1 MADQIKHGSVE
12 VVNASAKVTDS
23 ALANV
28 VAAGTAAGSRTQ
40 IPSVTVDVKGRVT
53 AYSNT
58 TVKMTGVDFEAAGNT
73 LIDQTIFVNT
83 SAPANNA
90 VGANGDVW
98 YQTIA

>member
-1 MADQIKHGSVE
+1 MADQIKHGTTEIVTANSLI
-12 VVNASAKVTDS
+12 ASI

-28 VAAGTAAGSRTQ
+28 ITAVTIAGNNTS
-40 IPSVTVDVKGRVT
+40 IPNFQVDVKGRVI
-53 AYSNT
+53 AASNT

-73 LIDQTIFVNT
+73 LVDQTIFVNT

>member
-12 VVNASAKVTDS
+12 VVNASAKITDS
-23 ALANV
+23 ALSNV
-28 VAAGTAAGSRTQ
+28 ITAVTIAGNNTS
-40 IPSVTVDVKGRVT
+40 IPNFQVDVKGRVI
-53 AYSNT
+53 AASNT

-73 LIDQTIFVNT
+73 LVDQTIFVNT

-98 YQTIA
+98 YQTIS

>member
-12 VVNASAKVTDS
+12 VVNASAKITDS
-23 ALANV
+23 ALSNV
-28 VAAGTAAGSRTQ
+28 ITAVTIAGNTTS
-40 IPSVTVDVKGRVT
+40 IPNFQVDVKGRVI
-53 AYSNT
+53 AASNT
-58 TVKMTGVDFEAAGNT
+58 AVKV
-73 LIDQTIFVNT
+73 DQTIFVNT

>member
-12 VVNASAKVTDS
+12 VVNASAKITDS
-23 ALANV
+23 ALSNV
-28 VAAGTAAGSRTQ
+28 ITAVTIAGNTTS
-40 IPSVTVDVKGRVT
+40 IPNFQVDVKGRVI
-53 AYSNT
+53 AASNT
-58 TVKMTGVDFEAAGNT
+58 AVKMTGVDFEAAGNT
-73 LIDQTIFVNT
+73 LVDQTIFVNT